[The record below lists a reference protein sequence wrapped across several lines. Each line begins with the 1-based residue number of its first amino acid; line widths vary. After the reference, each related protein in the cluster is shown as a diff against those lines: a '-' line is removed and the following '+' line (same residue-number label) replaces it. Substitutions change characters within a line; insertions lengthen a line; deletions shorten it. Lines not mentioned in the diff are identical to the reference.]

1 MLEGGGGNW
10 EGGGLGLRAM
20 TLKLL
25 FRNGIKLID
34 IILE

>member
-1 MLEGGGGNW
+1 MMEVGGGNW
-10 EGGGLGLRAM
+10 EDVGLGLRAM

-34 IILE
+34 IMLE